1 MDNKI
6 NLNFYGVNYQK
17 AIQEKKEAEEKKDET
32 VVLNKDEKNVNP
44 NEVLSAMALSGAQN
58 KAFAGLNA
66 INPKDYLDD
75 ASIARIQNSMAVFEH
90 AFDNYMNIIE
100 AEFPHLSDAQKQAL
114 AQQVALKSL

>member
-17 AIQEKKEAEEKKDET
+17 AIQEKKETEEKKEET
-32 VVLNKDEKNVNP
+32 TVSNQNEKNVNP

-75 ASIARIQNSMAVFEH
+75 ASIARIQNSVSTFENI
-90 AFDNYMNIIE
+90 FENYMNIIE
-100 AEFPHLSDAQKQAL
+100 AEFPHLSDTQKQAL